1 MSRTPNLSRTTTTT
15 TLSDSS
21 LSRRS
26 SGSFSRASASA
37 ASVSS
42 VSSTSFTTLFA
53 RDEEEDQEI
62 GDDTLSEESLDSESE
77 GSLESFTEGSLEN
90 PIRGS
95 SQESLP
101 CSSQGSL
108 PSSSQDSLDGPIS
121 PTVSKTMIRAAID
134 KVAAKRLTERGV
146 PRACYTPKW
155 ISNKTERNTQDIDGR
170 MALWGSPCKP
180 KTKDWMKFQRD
191 EYLREQRKYE
201 KSEDALMDLFFE
213 PWKPKVVQH
222 RFNFGCFLNLRSPPP
237 KRVKTVPYQPWY
249 GGTKYQ
255 ARGPQ
260 GPGPGH

>member
-155 ISNKTERNTQDIDGR
+155 ISNKTERNTQLFRYRRPDGVVGVTLQTEDEGLDEIPTR
-170 MALWGSPCKP
+170 RVFTGAKEVRKVGGCPYGSIFR
-180 KTKDWMKFQRD
+180 TLEAQ
-191 EYLREQRKYE
+191 
-201 KSEDALMDLFFE
+201 SGSA
-213 PWKPKVVQH
+213 
-222 RFNFGCFLNLRSPPP
+222 
-237 KRVKTVPYQPWY
+237 
-249 GGTKYQ
+249 
-255 ARGPQ
+255 
-260 GPGPGH
+260 